1 MKKTI
6 LIFFLII
13 TACNAN
19 KDIIRECLDNHKQK
33 SLDYIQDFSI
43 YNSYTLLENSL
54 VKKGLLK
61 RNKKESY
68 IKLLEKIKLNNNEVL
83 LLKEE
88 LAKKVKDFDLL
99 AHPTVY
105 NSPFNCV
112 KYYLINNDL
121 DEGEVSLYLKEF
133 EKLLVEDTQL
143 NIQAINSIPS
153 YSFKD
158 FHFRLP
164 VLATIYLKLYNVDG
178 SGKIKF

>member
-1 MKKTI
+1 MKKLI
-6 LIFFLII
+6 LTFFLI
-13 TACNAN
+13 TACNTN
-19 KDIIRECLDNHKQK
+19 KDIIKECLDDHKQK

-61 RNKKESY
+61 RIEKQSY
-68 IKLLEKIKLNNNEVL
+68 IKLLEKIKRNSTEVL
-83 LLKEE
+83 RLKEE
-88 LAKKVKDFDLL
+88 LTKEVKNFDLL

-112 KYYLINNDL
+112 RYYLINNNL
-121 DEGEVSLYLKEF
+121 DEGETSLYFKEF

-143 NIQAINSIPS
+143 NIEAINSIPS
-153 YSFKD
+153 YLFKD